1 MGGLVKPR
9 LAVDP
14 TLPRRHGE
22 RMADARAPRPFHAGK
37 VPAVTLAFWV
47 IKIVATTLGETGGDV
62 LSMTLKLGYLLS
74 TAFFFGVFAV
84 AVFAQV
90 SVRRF
95 HPWLYWLVILATT
108 TAGTTLSDYLDR
120 SAGLGYLGGSALLIT
135 ALVAVL
141 AAWKLTLGSVAVDH
155 IEDRRAETFYWVT
168 ILVSNTLGTA
178 LGDYVADN
186 NWSVGGHAFT
196 LSYAG
201 GGLVFGGALAV
212 IAALYF
218 LTQVPRTVLFWCA
231 FVLTRP
237 LGATVGDLLT
247 KPRDHGGLALG
258 TIAASAVLAA
268 FLVVAIALTY
278 RGRRTVPA

>member
-1 MGGLVKPR
+1 
-9 LAVDP
+9 
-14 TLPRRHGE
+14 
-22 RMADARAPRPFHAGK
+22 MADTRAPRPFHAGK
-37 VPAVTLAFWV
+37 VPVVTLAFWV

-74 TAFFFGVFAV
+74 TVFFFGVFAV

-90 SVRRF
+90 SAKRF

-120 SAGLGYLGGSALLIT
+120 TAGLGYLGGAALLLT
-135 ALVAVL
+135 VLVAVL
-141 AAWKLTLGSVAVDH
+141 ALWKLTLGSVAVDH

-178 LGDYVADN
+178 LGDFFADN
-186 NWSVGGHAFT
+186 TWMVNGRELVLG
-196 LSYAG
+196 YAG

-212 IAALYF
+212 IAALYIF
-218 LTQVPRTVLFWCA
+218 TKVPRTILFWCA

-247 KPRDHGGLALG
+247 KPHDHGGLALG
-258 TIAASAVLAA
+258 TIAASTVLAA
-268 FLVVAIALTY
+268 FLVVAIAAAY
-278 RGRRTVPA
+278 RRRSTTPA

>member
-1 MGGLVKPR
+1 
-9 LAVDP
+9 
-14 TLPRRHGE
+14 
-22 RMADARAPRPFHAGK
+22 MANATAPRPLHAGK
-37 VPAVTLAFWV
+37 VPVVTLAFWV

-74 TAFFFGVFAV
+74 TVFFFGVFAV

-90 SVRRF
+90 SAKRF

-120 SAGLGYLGGSALLIT
+120 TAGLGYLGGAALLLT
-135 ALVAVL
+135 VLVSVL

-178 LGDYVADN
+178 LGDFFADN
-186 NWSVGGHAFT
+186 TWMVNGRELVLG
-196 LSYAG
+196 YAG

-212 IAALYF
+212 IAALYVF
-218 LTQVPRTVLFWCA
+218 TKVPRTILFWCA

-247 KPRDHGGLALG
+247 KPGDHGGLALG
-258 TIAASAVLAA
+258 TITASTVLAA
-268 FLVVAIALTY
+268 FLVVAIAATY
-278 RGRRTVPA
+278 RGRRTTPA

>member
-1 MGGLVKPR
+1 
-9 LAVDP
+9 
-14 TLPRRHGE
+14 
-22 RMADARAPRPFHAGK
+22 MADARAPRPFHAGK
-37 VPAVTLAFWV
+37 VPVVTLAFWV

-74 TAFFFGVFAV
+74 TVFFFGVFAV

-90 SVRRF
+90 SAKRF

-120 SAGLGYLGGSALLIT
+120 TAGLGYLGGAALLLT
-135 ALVAVL
+135 VLVAVL
-141 AAWKLTLGSVAVDH
+141 ALWKLTLGSVAVDH
-155 IEDRRAETFYWVT
+155 IQDRRAETFYWVT

-178 LGDYVADN
+178 LGDFFADN
-186 NWSVGGHAFT
+186 TWMVNGRELVLG
-196 LSYAG
+196 YAG

-212 IAALYF
+212 IAALYIF
-218 LTQVPRTVLFWCA
+218 TKVPRTILFWCA

-247 KPRDHGGLALG
+247 KPLDHGGLALG
-258 TIAASAVLAA
+258 TIAASAALAA
-268 FLVVAIALTY
+268 FLVVAIAAAY
-278 RGRRTVPA
+278 RGRRTTPA